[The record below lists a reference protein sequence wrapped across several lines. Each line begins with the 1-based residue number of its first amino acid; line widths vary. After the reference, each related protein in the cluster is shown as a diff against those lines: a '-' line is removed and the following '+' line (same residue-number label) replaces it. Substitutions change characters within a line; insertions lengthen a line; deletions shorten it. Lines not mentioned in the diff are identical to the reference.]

1 MLANPTIDRLFQ
13 DVARAPG
20 YKLTV
25 DLESQKLVTMEQ
37 RVIAFSIDPVIK
49 RRLMEGLDDI
59 GITLQTAELIRA
71 YEQRRRQDAPWLF
84 SEEISSADSLTGPN
98 ESTT

>member
-1 MLANPTIDRLFQ
+1 FQ
-13 DVARAPG
+13 DVSHTPG

-25 DLESQKLVTMEQ
+25 DLEAQTLVTMEQ
-37 RVIAFSIDPVIK
+37 RVIDFSFDPVIK

-59 GITLQTAELIRA
+59 GITLQSTELIRA

-84 SEEISSADSLTGPN
+84 SEEISSAHSSVDSLTGLN
-98 ESTT
+98 E